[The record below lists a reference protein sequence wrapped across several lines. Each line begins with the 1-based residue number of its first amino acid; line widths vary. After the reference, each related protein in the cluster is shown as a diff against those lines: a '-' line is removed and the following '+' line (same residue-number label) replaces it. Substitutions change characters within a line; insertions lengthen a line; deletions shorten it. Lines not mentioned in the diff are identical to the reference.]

1 MGGKYG
7 LEDRSRFGEPALGM
21 AIVTTQ
27 VAEVGSIGNGVG
39 KYQDSFF
46 GGTILLGC
54 PGVFLVG
61 LGGDIHW

>member
-39 KYQDSFF
+39 KYQDSCVWGDNVIGLPWCFF
-46 GGTILLGC
+46 GRI
-54 PGVFLVG
+54 
-61 LGGDIHW
+61 GG